1 MNKAHPPSPGEFRSP
16 QAAAKSPGRSCA
28 LFIQLKPS
36 YHIVTPAR
44 VIFLSR
50 SYADGRSRLRGRTAH
65 DFEIKK
71 ERACRKLICIG
82 SEKKIS

>member
-1 MNKAHPPSPGEFRSP
+1 M
-16 QAAAKSPGRSCA
+16 
-28 LFIQLKPS
+28 
-36 YHIVTPAR
+36 TPAR

-82 SEKKIS
+82 SEKETL